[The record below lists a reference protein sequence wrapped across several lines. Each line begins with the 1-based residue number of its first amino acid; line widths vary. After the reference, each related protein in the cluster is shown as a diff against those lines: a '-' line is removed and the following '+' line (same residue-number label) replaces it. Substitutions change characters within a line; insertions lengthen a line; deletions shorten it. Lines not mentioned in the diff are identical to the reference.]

1 MTFLTPSNPTEGV
14 SPSCRWMI
22 RRDLDEVLKI
32 DALSFT
38 DRWDEEDFIRKLR
51 VSNVI
56 GTVIEVD
63 YKPMGYM
70 LYSLNKHSLVIER
83 MAIHPGKR
91 KMGYA
96 RFATDRL
103 IEKLAKQRRYSIYV
117 DVPED
122 NIGAQLF
129 FQKSGFVAISLLDN
143 TMKMVYSL
151 FLEETTWSS

>member
-1 MTFLTPSNPTEGV
+1 
-14 SPSCRWMI
+14 MI
-22 RRDLDEVLKI
+22 RRDLGEALKI

-38 DRWDEEDFIRKLR
+38 DKCTEEDFIRNLSK
-51 VSNVI
+51 NNMI

-63 YKPMGYM
+63 YEPVGYM
-70 LYSLNKHSLVIER
+70 LYSLHKRALIIER
-83 MAIHPGKR
+83 IAIHPGKR

-103 IEKLAKQRRYSIYV
+103 IEKLAKQRRYSVYV

-143 TMKMVYSL
+143 TVRMVYSL
-151 FLEETTWSS
+151 FPEETIWGS